1 MSEFAADH
9 DAGHA
14 VDNGGGPPEERAGGG
29 RRGLVAHA
37 AGPLPDGALAG
48 VLRSSQNAVA
58 ALGPEVPVEAV
69 IQGPGVAQLAEGSA
83 FGEAISTAV
92 AGGVRVLACG
102 NSLRSAGVPAERLLP
117 GVDIVP
123 AAIAHLAERQ
133 WDGWAYIRL

>member
-1 MSEFAADH
+1 MSEFGAENHNGDT
-9 DAGHA
+9 AG
-14 VDNGGGPPEERAGGG
+14 NGRPGPEGRTVQA

-37 AGPLPDGALAG
+37 VGSLPDGALAG

-69 IQGPGVAQLAEGSA
+69 IQGPGVALLAEGSG

-117 GVDIVP
+117 GVGMVP
-123 AAIAHLAERQ
+123 AAIAHLARRQ
-133 WDGWAYIRL
+133 WDGWAYVRL